1 MENEIQPLGPQNEP
15 SLDATN
21 QQGLL
26 PNGEIDHEGAMAKA
40 DLFKLGQ
47 YSYKLFK
54 KLEDDTQLE
63 SWVQAKITK
72 AADYITSVYHYME
85 FEMKF
90 SEYGKKLDDSDVLSE
105 SQKAVM
111 KNKLMEAKSK
121 IRDLKIA
128 EAKKSKSKDA
138 PVINNF
144 VAKNAQTSGAGVHQ
158 SEKDKSKFPRK
169 AKHKNKDMQLDEISR
184 ETLKPYIKAASQDLV
199 DKSIKY
205 DRTESGKKKTD
216 LGRKISNRTSGIA
229 SATDRLEEASKDK
242 NKKFAA
248 LAPPKDKIT
257 YADKIAGA
265 TKSKKVNED
274 FKDDEHRELFKKYKA
289 ADKHLQDVQNK
300 KVSEKER
307 IDAIE
312 ARSAAHRAY
321 SFYKPKKLDEAK
333 PSAGLSVKKKSA
345 TVKAKAK
352 DGKDNGRKAAAM
364 WKNIKES
371 VELNESLFSDS
382 SPEEIAKTN
391 STMAELIAFRSQY
404 QGTQWSK
411 QIEDRIKQLT
421 IEINNDHIP
430 QGPDG
435 KPMKALPPEEWAKRN
450 PHGIQEST
458 EMAFGEGVYEKDEQL
473 DELNF
478 KKWLPTKDEDP
489 KRRHTKDNFSS
500 LHSEHGPISAKI
512 DELKNQIDELDEQNT
527 AAADIKIAELS
538 KQIVKLEKRKQNA
551 GEKAAKAKY
560 EDLNES
566 ADLERMKEFLTR
578 LNG

>member
-105 SQKAVM
+105 SQKTVM

-128 EAKKSKSKDA
+128 EAKKKSTDA

-229 SATDRLEEASKDK
+229 SATDRLEEKQLS
-242 NKKFAA
+242 
-248 LAPPKDKIT
+248 
-257 YADKIAGA
+257 
-265 TKSKKVNED
+265 
-274 FKDDEHRELFKKYKA
+274 
-289 ADKHLQDVQNK
+289 
-300 KVSEKER
+300 
-307 IDAIE
+307 
-312 ARSAAHRAY
+312 
-321 SFYKPKKLDEAK
+321 KPKHELDEAKTK
-333 PSAGLSVKKKSA
+333 PSAGLSKAKKSA
-345 TVKAKAK
+345 VVKKAKAK

>member
-26 PNGEIDHEGAMAKA
+26 PNGEVDHEGAMAKA

-105 SQKAVM
+105 SQKTVM

-158 SEKDKSKFPRK
+158 SEKDKSKLPRK

-229 SATDRLEEASKDK
+229 SATDRLEEKQLDELSKDTLK
-242 NKKFAA
+242 SYTKRASRDIDNKAYKLGKISTQDDTTSQQFGDLDNKIRQRKKGIEKAV
-248 LAPPKDKIT
+248 DKMEE
-257 YADKIAGA
+257 
-265 TKSKKVNED
+265 S
-274 FKDDEHRELFKKYKA
+274 
-289 ADKHLQDVQNK
+289 
-300 KVSEKER
+300 
-307 IDAIE
+307 
-312 ARSAAHRAY
+312 
-321 SFYKPKKLDEAK
+321 K
-333 PSAGLSVKKKSA
+333 PSAGLSKAKKSA
-345 TVKAKAK
+345 VVKKAK

-391 STMAELIAFRSQY
+391 STMAELIAFRLQY

-489 KRRHTKDNFSS
+489 KRRHTKDNYKAVAGRV
-500 LHSEHGPISAKI
+500 EAKR
-512 DELKNQIDELDEQNT
+512 EEEEAKL
-527 AAADIKIAELS
+527 AAADERAFDDPKADDEVS
-538 KQIVKLEKRKQNA
+538 QHAKNIVKYTKRAQNA

>member
-26 PNGEIDHEGAMAKA
+26 PNGEVDHEGAMAKA

-158 SEKDKSKFPRK
+158 SEKDKSKLPRK

-229 SATDRLEEASKDK
+229 SATDRLEEKQLDELSKDTLK
-242 NKKFAA
+242 SYTKRASRDIDNKAYKLGKISTQDDTTSQQFGDLDNKIRQRKKGIEKAV
-248 LAPPKDKIT
+248 DKMEE
-257 YADKIAGA
+257 
-265 TKSKKVNED
+265 S
-274 FKDDEHRELFKKYKA
+274 
-289 ADKHLQDVQNK
+289 
-300 KVSEKER
+300 
-307 IDAIE
+307 
-312 ARSAAHRAY
+312 
-321 SFYKPKKLDEAK
+321 K
-333 PSAGLSVKKKSA
+333 PSAGLSKAKKS
-345 TVKAKAK
+345 TVVKDAKA
-352 DGKDNGRKAAAM
+352 GKDIGKPGKNFDAVAKKAGGGEKGKKIAAAAM
-364 WKNIKES
+364 WKNIKEN
-371 VELNESLFSDS
+371 VELNEGIFSDT

-391 STMAELIAFRSQY
+391 STMAELLAFRNQY
-404 QGTQWSK
+404 QGTSWSQ
-411 QIEDRIKQLT
+411 QIEDRIKQLAV
-421 IEINNDHIP
+421 EINNDHIP

-435 KPMKALPPEEWAKRN
+435 NPMKALPPEEWAKKN
-450 PHGIQEST
+450 PHGIHEST
-458 EMAFGEGVYEKDEQL
+458 EMAFGEGVYA
-473 DELNF
+473 
-478 KKWLPTKDEDP
+478 EDQ
-489 KRRHTKDNFSS
+489 
-500 LHSEHGPISAKI
+500 
-512 DELKNQIDELDEQNT
+512 QIDELNLKPWEKKSPFSKEGYKKVADRQKTKMKDAETATDTADEDDDEEGINQ
-527 AAADIKIAELS
+527 
-538 KQIVKLEKRKQNA
+538 A
-551 GEKAAKAKY
+551 GRDWKKAK
-560 EDLNES
+560 
-566 ADLERMKEFLTR
+566 
-578 LNG
+578 

>member
-26 PNGEIDHEGAMAKA
+26 PNGEVDHEGAMAKA

-105 SQKAVM
+105 SQKTVM

-229 SATDRLEEASKDK
+229 SATDRLEEKQLDELSKDTLK
-242 NKKFAA
+242 SYTKRASRDIDNKAYKLGKISTQDDTTSQQFGDLDNKIRQRKKGIEKAV
-248 LAPPKDKIT
+248 DKMEE
-257 YADKIAGA
+257 
-265 TKSKKVNED
+265 S
-274 FKDDEHRELFKKYKA
+274 
-289 ADKHLQDVQNK
+289 
-300 KVSEKER
+300 
-307 IDAIE
+307 
-312 ARSAAHRAY
+312 
-321 SFYKPKKLDEAK
+321 K
-333 PSAGLSVKKKSA
+333 PSAGLSKAKKSA
-345 TVKAKAK
+345 VVKKAK

-391 STMAELIAFRSQY
+391 STMAELIAFRLQY

-489 KRRHTKDNFSS
+489 KRRHTKDNYKAVAGRV
-500 LHSEHGPISAKI
+500 EAKR
-512 DELKNQIDELDEQNT
+512 EEEEAKL
-527 AAADIKIAELS
+527 AAADERAFDDPKADDEVS
-538 KQIVKLEKRKQNA
+538 QHAKNIVKYTKRAQNA